1 MRSLSKETDDAERVL
16 NDPAERNECRG
27 FLGTIGH
34 ADAHA
39 AWMLAMSAIAKATG
53 CSDEAIRAFLD
64 SRYGRHVAD
73 EIGSAICSGRH
84 LAAAVDDLVER
95 WMNRRIDAASSGSRR
110 GLPYLTGFVCMH
122 EALLEGAA

>member
-1 MRSLSKETDDAERVL
+1 MKNGSSTILQSA
-16 NDPAERNECRG
+16 NECRG

-39 AWMLAMSAIAKATG
+39 AWMLAKSAIAKATG

-73 EIGSAICSGRH
+73 EIASAICSGRH

-95 WMNRRIDAASSGSRR
+95 WMDRRIDAAIESELGISK
-110 GLPYLTGFVCMH
+110 GLPYHTGFVCMH
-122 EALLEGAA
+122 EAMLEGAA